1 MPCQILKVK
10 RNKKRTR
17 PRKISARRIIE
28 IFDENLA
35 KARLSSFNKQIN
47 FWTLRKLDYGKLKRS
62 CSYVNNIIDTTHY
75 QCNDITE
82 INNLKDS
89 FALTSFENANFEKS
103 CYVNDKIKSM
113 KKDQT
118 WILLL
123 GNISNNEK
131 KISAKSHKLIQWI
144 HLKTLWKITKT

>member
-1 MPCQILKVK
+1 MNVEEIRLWEVK
-10 RNKKRTR
+10 
-17 PRKISARRIIE
+17 
-28 IFDENLA
+28 
-35 KARLSSFNKQIN
+35 
-47 FWTLRKLDYGKLKRS
+47 
-62 CSYVNNIIDTTHY
+62 VNNIIDTTHY

-89 FALTSFENANFEKS
+89 FALTSIENENFEKS

-113 KKDQT
+113 KKDQM

-144 HLKTLWKITKT
+144 HLKTLGKITKT